1 MNRLDM
7 FYLKAFML
15 ITVYVVE
22 ERNLDDLEKNEWLIE
37 IAEAID
43 VEVKEL
49 ISDLLYQYQNILKGE
64 Y

>member
-15 ITVYVVE
+15 ITVYVAE